1 MEMSRFPASPALSF
15 RTSSLAAACGRGPM
29 TGSANDGRASGAA
42 PRNQLVRLPSCL
54 PVSATGLSGYRRR
67 GRINDLRI
75 GGWDVRPG
83 RHRSCRGTVTVG
95 PRPGRRAITMAASP
109 QEVKSG
115 AVPSRHDQPA
125 GAACWTP
132 ARIIAMLAGS
142 ILALLSLGL
151 LAAGATALWADH
163 SQRQDGYLTSAIAT
177 YSASGHALAS
187 ETVALHGWQGWLAS
201 FAGQVR
207 IRVTATDPGKPVF
220 AAMAPAPAARSYL
233 SGVAYTS
240 VTSLGNRA

>member
-1 MEMSRFPASPALSF
+1 
-15 RTSSLAAACGRGPM
+15 
-29 TGSANDGRASGAA
+29 
-42 PRNQLVRLPSCL
+42 
-54 PVSATGLSGYRRR
+54 
-67 GRINDLRI
+67 
-75 GGWDVRPG
+75 
-83 RHRSCRGTVTVG
+83 
-95 PRPGRRAITMAASP
+95 MAASP
-109 QEVKSG
+109 QQAKSG
-115 AVPSRHDQPA
+115 AVPPRHDQPA

-163 SQRQDGYLTSAIAT
+163 SQRQDGYLTSATAT

-201 FAGQVR
+201 FAGPVR

-220 AAMAPAPAARSYL
+220 AAIAPAPAARSYL

-240 VTSLGNRA
+240 VTSLGNRATMTAHLGTARPRPPATAGIWTAQATGTGTRALVWTVRDGDWMAVAMNPDGSAGVSVRADIGAQFPALATLALELLVTAVLLAVPALALILVPIRMAASSPTMR